1 MTAQPLPGPD
11 ADRVQPVITGLA
23 PVPDPAGAGSGG
35 RRARG
40 PIPITRA
47 TAAKRVA
54 ALPTVELSD
63 RVRRLWDQ
71 AADASR
77 RLAIQYSDLAPYWGG
92 RDLEGAD
99 RDRAEVADMTIAAAY
114 QLTLR
119 KARFLIRDAHRSV
132 DLLPGVCE
140 RLADGELA
148 TDWHHQ
154 ILTRTGDFTDAEMG
168 LVDEE
173 VAVWDLAMT
182 PEGFTR
188 ELKKLVTR
196 ILARRALP
204 PDLAPENQRR
214 VEALPA
220 RDDGTGCVRV
230 IGPIPEMLAYMRRLD
245 QAARAVQL
253 AQQQAFQARVDAAL
267 ADGDVDPAS
276 IPVPFDPDRTV
287 AETGRPLSLA
297 QIRERLVLT
306 ARFDTDGVPVPAARF
321 RINVTIPALTLL
333 GADDEPGML
342 DGTIP
347 IPAAMAKDLAAGEPT
362 WYRVLTDP
370 SDGEF
375 LPLPADRYQP
385 TAAMREHLRL
395 RHSTCT
401 VPGCGRPVRDGVEFD
416 HIDEYDRT
424 GQGDG
429 GATEV
434 ENLHG
439 LCMVHHGMKTG
450 RVIDPIRAGS
460 DESPSG
466 VPGIWWELSDQIRWF
481 TQDHTDLATTDTAT
495 AYENAWRKHREC
507 RERHEHAHDTTSG
520 TSPGGTPPG
529 NLDGPNDSGGSPTG
543 LESRGDPGTSPPGG
557 THDPGTSPPPDGPN
571 GSDGWVDRLGP
582 PPF

>member
-1 MTAQPLPGPD
+1 
-11 ADRVQPVITGLA
+11 
-23 PVPDPAGAGSGG
+23 
-35 RRARG
+35 
-40 PIPITRA
+40 
-47 TAAKRVA
+47 
-54 ALPTVELSD
+54 
-63 RVRRLWDQ
+63 
-71 AADASR
+71 
-77 RLAIQYSDLAPYWGG
+77 
-92 RDLEGAD
+92 
-99 RDRAEVADMTIAAAY
+99 
-114 QLTLR
+114 
-119 KARFLIRDAHRSV
+119 V

-154 ILTRTGDFTDAEMG
+154 ILVHTHDFTDAEMG

-182 PEGFTR
+182 PEDFTR

-214 VEALPA
+214 VEALPP

-230 IGPIPEMLAYMRRLD
+230 TGPIPEMLAYMRRLD
-245 QAARAVQL
+245 QAARAVQQ

-450 RVIDPIRAGS
+450 RVIDPTRAGS

-520 TSPGGTPPG
+520 TTTSRHHARF
-529 NLDGPNDSGGSPTG
+529 GGSPLVSRVEATRAPVRPAGPTTRAPVRMARMVPMAG
-543 LESRGDPGTSPPGG
+543 LIGSDPHPSDPPIAHRHPRIARVPGPTPGTGPAACPGCVGRDRDSSIRATVPGPTPGG
-557 THDPGTSPPPDGPN
+557 GSGLLAVLDPNRGVPGQLRRYSASRPDGGGFPVRAVVAMQVQT
-571 GSDGWVDRLGP
+571 GST
-582 PPF
+582 